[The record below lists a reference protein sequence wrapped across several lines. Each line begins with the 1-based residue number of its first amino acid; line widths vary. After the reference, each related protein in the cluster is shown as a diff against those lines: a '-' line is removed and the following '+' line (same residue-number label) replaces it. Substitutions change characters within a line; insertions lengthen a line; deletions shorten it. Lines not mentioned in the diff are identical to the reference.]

1 MSSDVMVVERP
12 ARYSRMPRHVG
23 IIPDGNRR
31 WADQRS
37 LPRGDG
43 YRPGIDAAFRV
54 LEELER
60 LGIEEISVYGFTQEN
75 VHRPAEQRKA
85 FQEACVEA
93 VRRLAPRNAELRTI
107 GDSSTPMFPRELLPY
122 VERKVF
128 GNGERRI
135 NLLVNY
141 SWRWDVRMLEETG
154 RLGSHDVSP
163 IDLIIRWGGRS
174 RLSGFLPIQSVYADL
189 CVLEGLW
196 PDGGGDDVHE
206 ALEWY
211 QAQDPTRGG

>member
-1 MSSDVMVVERP
+1 MVVERP

-128 GNGERRI
+128 GNGGRRI

-163 IDLIIRWGGRS
+163 IDLIIWWGGRS
-174 RLSGFLPIQSVYADL
+174 RLSGFLPIQ
-189 CVLEGLW
+189 
-196 PDGGGDDVHE
+196 
-206 ALEWY
+206 
-211 QAQDPTRGG
+211 